1 MGLHA
6 VSQFL
11 KTKHPHLI
19 HTEHLSLFAHT
30 RVFVD
35 VATYIFRF
43 VCKFGTHKRD
53 STGSK
58 HLTYA
63 WFNSFFKF
71 MLCFKQNGVT
81 VIPVFD
87 GQAPPAKL
95 IEQTVRRETRQKQ
108 KDRATSLAQALKVS
122 DPDIICKELKLPLDT
137 ALTHAHLT
145 QAQELI
151 DTIEL
156 QTSYVAPTELA
167 FLQELLTAC
176 GICWVQAPEEAEAY
190 CSFLVRHKFGKAV
203 VSYDTDCIAHR
214 ADIIIF
220 SVDFHTGTI
229 TFMNTCELL
238 ETLQF
243 SEEQMVDFAILV
255 GCDYNPN
262 SRVNGIGPVNA
273 VKLLQKH
280 GCIENIPNLNTEV
293 LLYQHI
299 RTLFNP
305 VHDLHECSRQIRFVE
320 PNVDKLQSLA
330 EDKADLNVALL
341 MELATGKAQQRY
353 LSAFGKN

>member
-1 MGLHA
+1 MGLLA

-11 KTKHPHLI
+11 KTKHAHLMYS
-19 HTEHLSLFAHT
+19 EHISLFAHS

-43 VCKFGTHKRD
+43 VCKFGTHKREANG
-53 STGSK
+53 TGAGEK
-58 HLTYA
+58 QLTYA
-63 WFNSFFKF
+63 WFNSFFKL

-95 IEQTVRRETRQKQ
+95 IEQTLRRENRQKQ
-108 KDRATSLAQALKVS
+108 RDRAATLAEALRVS
-122 DPDIICKELKLPLDT
+122 DPLIICKELKLPLDT
-137 ALTHAHLT
+137 ALTHAHLL

-151 DTIEL
+151 NTIEL
-156 QTSYVAPTELA
+156 QTSFVAPTELA

-176 GICWVQAPEEAEAY
+176 GICWLQAPEEAEAY
-190 CSFLVRHKFGKAV
+190 CSFLVRNKFGKAV

-220 SVDFHTGTI
+220 SVDFHLGNI

-238 ETLQF
+238 EALQF

-280 GCIENIPNLNTEV
+280 KSIENIPNINTEV

-305 VHDLHECSRQIRFVE
+305 AYDLEECSRQIRFVE
-320 PNVDKLQSLA
+320 ADLEKIQALA
-330 EDKADLNVALL
+330 EGRADLNVALL
-341 MELATGKAQQRY
+341 VELALGIPSRPRQ
-353 LSAFGKN
+353 